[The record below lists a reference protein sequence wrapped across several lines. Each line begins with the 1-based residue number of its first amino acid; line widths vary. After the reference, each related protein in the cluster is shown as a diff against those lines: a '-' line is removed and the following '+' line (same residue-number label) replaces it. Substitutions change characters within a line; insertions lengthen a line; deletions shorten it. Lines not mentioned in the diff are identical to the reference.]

1 MAITKQKKQEIVSK
15 IENLLGNSNSVV
27 FVNFDKLTVADASD
41 VRRSLKKENVGYTVL
56 KKTLIKKVLNE
67 SKVKGEMPSL
77 SGEIALAYGEDL
89 LAPAREIFSFQKKLA
104 DKINIVGGIYEGV
117 YKSKEEMVSIASIPS
132 LQVLRG
138 MFVNIINS
146 PVQRFAIALNQ
157 IADKKN

>member
-27 FVNFDKLTVADASD
+27 FVNFDKLTVADASE

-67 SKVKGEMPSL
+67 SKVKGDMPSL

-89 LAPAREIFSFQKKLA
+89 LAPAREVFSFQKKLGE
-104 DKINIVGGIYEGV
+104 KVNIVGGIYEGV

-146 PVQRFAIALNQ
+146 PIQRYAIALNQ
-157 IADKKN
+157 IAEKK